1 MPSVG
6 RLFDKS
12 FLSFQAV
19 RSERPL
25 GHCGASVLIIAREVD
40 EAADGALALFLLAR
54 RDRHLGAATWQSEA
68 EYSGKGWPAPLLRLA
83 RAEGTRPRRAR
94 AATTSALGALPA
106 PQTATAGAGEARD
119 EVSAWGHIGLGHG
132 HRTGA
137 NLTGAELAALGPC
150 HRLVLVKEPLGPP
163 RLLAQLLEGLGLV
176 EVEVL

>member
-12 FLSFQAV
+12 FRSFQAV

-94 AATTSALGALPA
+94 AATTSAFGALPA

-119 EVSAWGHIGLGHG
+119 EVSAWGHIGLLGHG
-132 HRTGA
+132 HRG
-137 NLTGAELAALGPC
+137 LPVWGQLAALGPC

>member
-94 AATTSALGALPA
+94 AATTSAFGALPA

-119 EVSAWGHIGLGHG
+119 EVSAWGHIGLLGHG
-132 HRTGA
+132 HRGLTGA
-137 NLTGAELAALGPC
+137 NLLHSGRVTGLYSSKNHLARPVFLLSFSKALGSL
-150 HRLVLVKEPLGPP
+150 R
-163 RLLAQLLEGLGLV
+163 
-176 EVEVL
+176 